1 MFPLV
6 PDPMTAILTASR
18 ARALLAALVFT
29 AFTACSDGDSGHV
42 YTEGNYDSVMRLA
55 AGARSSGDPINALNI
70 YRKAREM
77 RPSAIEPII
86 GLAGAMVELGAYEE
100 AVAAYQDALKIS
112 PSHPD
117 ALRGLGSVFIAL
129 DQPELALAQY
139 DAALRNAPDDPRSL
153 NGRGVALDLMGRHE
167 EARATYKVASEKAP
181 QFVPARN
188 NLGLSLIVGGYYDE
202 AIAILTPIT
211 NASPRV
217 RSNLALAYGISG
229 DMAQAGRWLR
239 SDYDDESSARQ
250 LVYFGQLRTLSIPER
265 AASLR
270 NNPLYFP
277 RPATPRRPPP

>member
-1 MFPLV
+1 
-6 PDPMTAILTASR
+6 MTAILTANR
-18 ARALLAALVFT
+18 ARALVIALAFT
-29 AFTACSDGDSGHV
+29 AFTACSSGDSGHV
-42 YTEGNYDSVMRLA
+42 FSEGNYDAVMRLA
-55 AGARSSGDPINALNI
+55 DGARSGGDPINALNI

-77 RPSAIEPII
+77 RPTAIEPII
-86 GLAGAMVELGAYEE
+86 GQAGAMVELGAYEE

-139 DAALRNAPDDPRSL
+139 DSALRNAPDDPRNL
-153 NGRGVALDLMGRHE
+153 NGRGVALDLLGRHE
-167 EARATYKVASEKAP
+167 EARTAYRTASDKAP

-188 NLGLSLIVGGYYDE
+188 NLGLSLIIGGFYDE
-202 AIAILTPIT
+202 AITILTPLT
-211 NASPRV
+211 SSSQRV

-277 RPATPRRPPP
+277 RPPAPRRPAP

>member
-1 MFPLV
+1 
-6 PDPMTAILTASR
+6 MTAILTANR

-29 AFTACSDGDSGHV
+29 TLTACAGGETGHV
-42 YTEGNYDSVMRLA
+42 FTEGNYDAVMRLA
-55 AGARSSGDPINALNI
+55 DGARSSGDSINALNI

-77 RPSAIEPII
+77 RPGAIEPII
-86 GLAGAMVELGAYEE
+86 GQAGAMVELGAYEE
-100 AVAAYQDALKIS
+100 AVAAYQDALKLS

-139 DAALRNAPDDPRSL
+139 DLALHNAPDDPRAL

-167 EARATYKVASEKAP
+167 AARTAYKAASEKAP
-181 QFVPARN
+181 DFVPARN
-188 NLGLSLIVGGYYDE
+188 NLGLSLIIGGFYDE
-202 AIAILTPIT
+202 AIATLTPIT
-211 NASPRV
+211 SSSPRV

-239 SDYDDESSARQ
+239 ADYDDESSARQ
-250 LVYFGQLRTLSIPER
+250 LVYFGQLRALSIPER

-277 RPATPRRPPP
+277 RPASPRRPAP